1 MYLFLPN
8 SIPITPHAIWTHYYK
23 FEKLLIKYILYVHYL
38 INAFFFTCDLHSP
51 PITMSV
57 YLILL
62 LKNSHQCISL
72 HLSPDNFPH
81 SDLSTQGKTS
91 EVKLT
96 QSCLTPCDPIEY
108 VVHGSFQA
116 RILEWVAI
124 PFSRGSSQ
132 PRDRT
137 QVSCKAGRFFTREAL
152 ILLISEQLWMIKGSD
167 SPLAASFA

>member
-1 MYLFLPN
+1 M
-8 SIPITPHAIWTHYYK
+8 
-23 FEKLLIKYILYVHYL
+23 HYL
-38 INAFFFTCDLHSP
+38 INASFFTCDLHSP

-116 RILEWVAI
+116 RILEWVAV
-124 PFSRGSSQ
+124 PFPGDLPSPGVEPSS
-132 PRDRT
+132 
-137 QVSCKAGRFFTREAL
+137 AL
-152 ILLISEQLWMIKGSD
+152 QAD
-167 SPLAASFA
+167 SLPAEPPGKPSFCL